1 MMIALEWDG
10 VLALALIVL
19 AFYFVRNIPAYVAA
33 GGVIVAGF
41 AAATCSSA
49 RGSHLSEWIVL
60 VTGLPLCIFG
70 LLIVRV
76 MFIRSVSLGMLRSI
90 ELGTDD
96 TFGED
101 IGGRLR
107 DMRAFH
113 LIRTVEGQ
121 NALTAFGALVSAVVA
136 VFYATFRIKA

>member
-1 MMIALEWDG
+1 MIALDWYG
-10 VLALALIVL
+10 VFALALVVL
-19 AFYFVRNIPAYVAA
+19 AFYFVRNIRGYIVT

-41 AAATCSSA
+41 AASTCSSL
-49 RGSHLSEWIVL
+49 RVSHPSEWFVL

-90 ELGTDD
+90 ELGTEDS
-96 TFGED
+96 FGED
-101 IGGRLR
+101 IGGRLG

-113 LIRTVEGQ
+113 LIHTVDGR

-136 VFYATFRIKA
+136 LFYSMFRIKA